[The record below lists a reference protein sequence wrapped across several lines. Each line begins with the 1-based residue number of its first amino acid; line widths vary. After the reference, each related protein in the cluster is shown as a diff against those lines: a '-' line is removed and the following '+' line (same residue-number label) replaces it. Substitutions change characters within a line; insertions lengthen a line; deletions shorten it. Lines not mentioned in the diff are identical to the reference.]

1 LFVFEGTGLAVG
13 LAAILG
19 RIFFGRHYVFSSG
32 DAVSPF
38 LTARLKIGAPAF
50 AVYERLLYRC
60 CSGFIGWTPYLVG
73 RALTLGARA
82 GVTVPGW
89 APHPAASHEL
99 LEARLK
105 IRCQFGIPAD
115 AIVFGIVGTLRW
127 SKRRQYC
134 YGAELIRAALRAGT
148 APYVLIVGDGTGLE
162 HLRKLA
168 GQNLDRSILF
178 PGRVNR
184 EDVAEYLAAM
194 DVGSVPQSVD
204 QVGGFRYTTK
214 IAEYRMAALPFVTT
228 RIPMAYDLDR
238 GDLWRLPGWA
248 PWSDEFVDALAA
260 LMKVLT
266 RDEVTARRA
275 AAGPDNVFNKPEQIR
290 RVAAFLDDVC
300 LSIGL

>member
-1 LFVFEGTGLAVG
+1 M
-13 LAAILG
+13 
-19 RIFFGRHYVFSSG
+19 
-32 DAVSPF
+32 
-38 LTARLKIGAPAF
+38 AP
-50 AVYERLLYRC
+50 V
-60 CSGFIGWTPYLVG
+60 
-73 RALTLGARA
+73 
-82 GVTVPGW
+82 
-89 APHPAASHEL
+89 
-99 LEARLK
+99 
-105 IRCQFGIPAD
+105 
-115 AIVFGIVGTLRW
+115 
-127 SKRRQYC
+127 
-134 YGAELIRAALRAGT
+134 
-148 APYVLIVGDGTGLE
+148 
-162 HLRKLA
+162 RKLA